1 MSLKITPKITDRLP
15 EITTSFQP
23 LFIKQDKYPKD
34 VFQKDFPY
42 IAQEKQNILYKFANI
57 KEAFSRPFANFYI
70 DILNLFPLQ
79 KLTNIYPT
87 TKLRDFSGVN
97 RFSPEEAAK
106 ILHLNNEE
114 ISFLKP
120 FARKKNFNGI
130 FGFSFGDLMKIN
142 KYDKTEKMRLMNLS
156 NTRLEFSSMNMLVK
170 DKNVDTA
177 CFASAVRRINDD
189 FAENIDNMSVFK
201 INGEYVIKFSTKTPF
216 KSYIVP
222 YVKPVTASKMTESRF
237 QSIQKINEKIDEINE
252 LNKEVNKHN
261 VEVLTTDE
269 GKLKNYRFS
278 LPPNLIKN
286 EWEAGRLEKE
296 DISMFFTDAAGLV
309 SKEDFEYFA
318 KQGFTLTP
326 FDTEEIIAARKYTL
340 NHDELKTNSA
350 YYKAKEPEILAKEL
364 NKLEN
369 IDSGRKIIVVDG
381 LPGAGKSTALQKF
394 LKNQKETYYTTDVD
408 TIREYFPEY
417 YQGGI
422 GSDLVHLPASN
433 ILKKIILPK
442 ALSEG
447 KNIVFQMTGNFEK
460 LDKVLRETHKN
471 GYSINYINIQ
481 IPTNIAILQANNR
494 HKTNGRFMDPYII
507 LSKARMNSGEKGVMA
522 KILSYNPYIKNSY
535 NYDSGI
541 LTKIEEGVDKQ
552 YYNLNEKKGL
562 LERFIAIFKRS
573 EN

>member
-1 MSLKITPKITDRLP
+1 MSLKITPKITDHLP

-142 KYDKTEKMRLMNLS
+142 KYDKTERMRLMNLS

-201 INGEYVIKFSTKTPF
+201 INGEYVIKISK
-216 KSYIVP
+216 KS
-222 YVKPVTASKMTESRF
+222 ER
-237 QSIQKINEKIDEINE
+237 
-252 LNKEVNKHN
+252 
-261 VEVLTTDE
+261 
-269 GKLKNYRFS
+269 
-278 LPPNLIKN
+278 
-286 EWEAGRLEKE
+286 
-296 DISMFFTDAAGLV
+296 
-309 SKEDFEYFA
+309 
-318 KQGFTLTP
+318 
-326 FDTEEIIAARKYTL
+326 
-340 NHDELKTNSA
+340 
-350 YYKAKEPEILAKEL
+350 
-364 NKLEN
+364 
-369 IDSGRKIIVVDG
+369 
-381 LPGAGKSTALQKF
+381 
-394 LKNQKETYYTTDVD
+394 
-408 TIREYFPEY
+408 
-417 YQGGI
+417 
-422 GSDLVHLPASN
+422 N
-433 ILKKIILPK
+433 IL
-442 ALSEG
+442 
-447 KNIVFQMTGNFEK
+447 
-460 LDKVLRETHKN
+460 H
-471 GYSINYINIQ
+471 
-481 IPTNIAILQANNR
+481 
-494 HKTNGRFMDPYII
+494 H
-507 LSKARMNSGEKGVMA
+507 
-522 KILSYNPYIKNSY
+522 
-535 NYDSGI
+535 
-541 LTKIEEGVDKQ
+541 
-552 YYNLNEKKGL
+552 
-562 LERFIAIFKRS
+562 
-573 EN
+573 